1 MAGRSE
7 PIRFKASFP
16 VIQSAIKVTGDGGGM
31 RIQLDIPESE
41 MAEAIRLL
49 GLRQTVLQVTIEQD
63 QQGVI
68 GGGTRTVKRSTA
80 KRRE

>member
-1 MAGRSE
+1 MAAKQE
-7 PIRFKASFP
+7 PITFKASFP

-41 MAEAIRLL
+41 MLEAVKLL
-49 GLRQTVLQVTIEQD
+49 GLRQIGLCVTVEAD

-68 GGGTRTVKRSTA
+68 GGGTRTVKRTAA